1 MKKNRKNENVKEI
14 ENLTKQVY
22 FKNLSDINFKFD
34 LIRNTIHNL
43 VFLYERVSDDFDFKN
58 VKKNNDQ
65 LINKIDDINL
75 ILVEIINKFDIKF

>member
-43 VFLYERVSDDFDFKN
+43 VSLYERVSDDFDFKN

>member
-43 VFLYERVSDDFDFKN
+43 VSLYERVSDDFDFKN

-65 LINKIDDINL
+65 LINKIDDINF